1 MTQQIE
7 VTPAV
12 AEYNRLN
19 KNHDY
24 SYMYSDD
31 GRVWRQG
38 NEESKALQAIYSQL
52 SPEEKDLVGLYNNHI
67 LRRGLQQFSKPVT
80 NLPNTLEE
88 ACKYYQEIN
97 PRN

>member
-1 MTQQIE
+1 MSQHE

-67 LRRGLQQFSKPVT
+67 LRRGFLEQFRKPVT

-88 ACKYYQEIN
+88 ASKYFS
-97 PRN
+97 

>member
-1 MTQQIE
+1 MAQEIK

-19 KNHDY
+19 KDHDY

-31 GRVWRQG
+31 GRVWRRGEKQS
-38 NEESKALQAIYSQL
+38 NELSQLYSQL
-52 SPEEKDLVGLYNNHI
+52 TPEEKDLVGLYNNHI
-67 LRRGLQQFSKPVT
+67 LRRGSQQFSKPVT

-88 ACKYYQEIN
+88 ASKYFS
-97 PRN
+97 

>member
-1 MTQQIE
+1 MSQHE

-38 NEESKALQAIYSQL
+38 NEESKELSQLYSQL
-52 SPEEKDLVGLYNNHI
+52 TTEKKI
-67 LRRGLQQFSKPVT
+67 W
-80 NLPNTLEE
+80 
-88 ACKYYQEIN
+88 
-97 PRN
+97 

>member
-1 MTQQIE
+1 MAQEIK

-19 KNHDY
+19 KDHDY

-31 GRVWRQG
+31 GRVWRRG
-38 NEESKALQAIYSQL
+38 NEESKALQAIYDKL
-52 SPEEKDLVGLYNNHI
+52 TPEEKDLVGLYNNHI
-67 LRRGLQQFSKPVT
+67 LRRGLEQFSRPVT

-88 ACKYYQEIN
+88 ASKYFS
-97 PRN
+97 

>member
-1 MTQQIE
+1 MSRQIE

-19 KNHDY
+19 KDHDY

-67 LRRGLQQFSKPVT
+67 LRRGLQQFRKPVT

-88 ACKYYQEIN
+88 ASKYFS
-97 PRN
+97 

>member
-1 MTQQIE
+1 MNQQIE

-38 NEESKALQAIYSQL
+38 NEESKALQVIYSQL

-67 LRRGLQQFSKPVT
+67 LRRDSQQFSKPVT

-88 ACKYYQEIN
+88 ASKYFS
-97 PRN
+97 

>member
-1 MTQQIE
+1 MAQQIE

-38 NEESKALQAIYSQL
+38 NEESKALQAIYDEL
-52 SPEEKDLVGLYNNHI
+52 TPEEKDLVGLYNNHI
-67 LRRGLQQFSKPVT
+67 LRRGLEQFSRPVT

-88 ACKYYQEIN
+88 ASKYFS
-97 PRN
+97 

>member
-1 MTQQIE
+1 MSQHE

-52 SPEEKDLVGLYNNHI
+52 STEEKDLVGLYNNHI
-67 LRRGLQQFSKPVT
+67 LRRGSQQFRKPVT

-88 ACKYYQEIN
+88 ASKYFS
-97 PRN
+97 

>member
-1 MTQQIE
+1 MSQQIE

-19 KNHDY
+19 KDHDY

-31 GRVWRQG
+31 GRAWRRGEKQS
-38 NEESKALQAIYSQL
+38 NELQAIYDQL
-52 SPEEKDLVGLYNNHI
+52 TSEEKDLVGLYNNHI
-67 LRRGLQQFSKPVT
+67 LRRGSQQFSKPVT

-88 ACKYYQEIN
+88 ASKYFS
-97 PRN
+97 

>member
-1 MTQQIE
+1 MSQQIE

-38 NEESKALQAIYSQL
+38 NEESKALQAIYDKL
-52 SPEEKDLVGLYNNHI
+52 TPEEKDLVGLYNNHI
-67 LRRGLQQFSKPVT
+67 LRRGLEQFSRPVI

-88 ACKYYQEIN
+88 ASKYFS
-97 PRN
+97 